1 MQMLFSATKI
11 TFFPEFEVLVVLHYY
26 DIVG

>member
-11 TFFPEFEVLVVLHYY
+11 TFFSEIEVFVVLHYY